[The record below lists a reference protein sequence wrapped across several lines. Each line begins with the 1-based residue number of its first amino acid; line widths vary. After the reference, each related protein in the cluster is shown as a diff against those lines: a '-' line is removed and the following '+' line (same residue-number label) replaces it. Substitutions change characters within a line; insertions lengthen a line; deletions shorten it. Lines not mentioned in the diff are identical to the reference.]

1 MPDPHTN
8 KSLDQSSFQE
18 DLDNSIDEEDS
29 KVEVVKENKS
39 KNDKEPEPE
48 L

>member
-1 MPDPHTN
+1 MLDSHAN

-18 DLDNSIDEEDS
+18 DLDDSVDEEDS

-39 KNDKEPEPE
+39 KNGKKPEPE